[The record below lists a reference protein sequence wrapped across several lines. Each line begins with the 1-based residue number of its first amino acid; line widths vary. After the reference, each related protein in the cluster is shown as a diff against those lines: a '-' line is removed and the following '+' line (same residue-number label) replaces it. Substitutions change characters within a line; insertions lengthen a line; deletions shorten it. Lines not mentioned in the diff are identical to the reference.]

1 MQSLLE
7 ENIHM
12 AQPKNFLRGCIL
24 VSFLLFLA
32 NPAYADDTAVQVPI
46 LVYHEILV
54 DNDCEK
60 VGETVIALEK
70 FAKQMKYLYD
80 HGYYTI
86 SMDKL
91 VQFMKGG
98 SVPEK
103 SILIHFDDGW
113 KSVKY
118 AIPILEQY
126 DFKASFW
133 IITEKGIGNDYLEW
147 EDVIAMD
154 QNPNFEVGSHTMT
167 HPWDRLSNLLTW
179 VQGKIPGKGIED
191 TEWELRES
199 KKILEKKLN
208 RKVPYLAWPCGWY
221 NDTLIQ
227 IAKEV
232 GYKALLTTDVG
243 GNTQGGDIF
252 RIKRVLVNGTC
263 DMEIFQQILQ
273 YPQYHDP
280 CALNKLR

>member
-1 MQSLLE
+1 MGHLKNLLRYC
-7 ENIHM
+7 
-12 AQPKNFLRGCIL
+12 LL
-24 VSFLLFLA
+24 LTFLLFLA
-32 NPAYADDTAVQVPI
+32 NPAYSDDTAVQVPI
-46 LVYHEILV
+46 LVYHEISV
-54 DNDCEK
+54 DNNGKE
-60 VGETVIALEK
+60 VGETVITLEK
-70 FAKQMKYLYD
+70 FTKQMKYLYD

-86 SMDKL
+86 SMDEL

-113 KSVKY
+113 KSVKH

-126 DFKASFW
+126 EFKASFW
-133 IITEKGIGNDYLEW
+133 IITEKGIGNDNLEW
-147 EDVIAMD
+147 KDVITID
-154 QNPNFEVGSHTMT
+154 HNPDFEVGSHTMT

-191 TEWELRES
+191 TVWELRES
-199 KKILEKKLN
+199 KKILEQRLN
-208 RKVPYLAWPCGWY
+208 RKVHYLAWPRGWY

-232 GYKALLTTDVG
+232 GYKALLTIDIG

-252 RIKRVLVNGTC
+252 RIKRVMVNGAC
-263 DMEIFQQILQ
+263 DMEVFHQILQ

-280 CALNKLR
+280 RALNKLR